1 MEGMGIEFRSN
12 RRKRSLTAFVGGIVR
27 PAKSS
32 GNLVGSAIASAF
44 TRSLKALG
52 YSIGDLRRHAWILPR
67 IPAAYNPA
75 KGLKVQGAA
84 AVIPVLIQIW
94 RRTFYETTSTS
105 RLKA

>member
-1 MEGMGIEFRSN
+1 M
-12 RRKRSLTAFVGGIVR
+12 
-27 PAKSS
+27 
-32 GNLVGSAIASAF
+32 
-44 TRSLKALG
+44 
-52 YSIGDLRRHAWILPR
+52 PR